1 MLSLGRRESEPKLV
15 DLRVI
20 LASVRD
26 LVAPSMADPLHRI
39 AFEAPEEPVLVH
51 ADATEVMQVALNLA
65 LNARDALVPG
75 QEGNIAL
82 TIAPV
87 GAIGPEGKLMVG
99 EMPEEAALIRV
110 RDTGCGI
117 ASNDF
122 AQVFE
127 PFYTRKGEAGTGLG
141 LAVVAGIVAGAGGAI
156 TVESTPGEGTLF
168 EVFWPPKPRAE
179 EPNTLAAPGPLDGH
193 MLAGKAV
200 LVVDDN
206 PAVVDTIVAMLE
218 RAGAEPAPCLD
229 PDDAIAAIEEDP
241 QAFDL
246 VVTDYDMPGM
256 NGPDLARALRAI
268 REDLPLLLLTAI
280 PLAYGRRAG
289 EAEPFDVVL
298 GKPANMDSLVASA
311 RLAIANARRRTP

>member
-75 QEGNIAL
+75 REGIIAL

-87 GAIGPEGKLMVG
+87 GAVGPEGKLVVG

-141 LAVVAGIVAGAGGAI
+141 LAVVRGSLQVQAARSRSRARRAKALCSKSSGRPSREPRNPRRSPPPARSTGTCSPARPCWWS
-156 TVESTPGEGTLF
+156 TTTRPWSTPSSPCSNG
-168 EVFWPPKPRAE
+168 
-179 EPNTLAAPGPLDGH
+179 
-193 MLAGKAV
+193 
-200 LVVDDN
+200 
-206 PAVVDTIVAMLE
+206 
-218 RAGAEPAPCLD
+218 GAEPAPCLD
-229 PDDAIAAIEEDP
+229 PDGAIAAIEEDP

-268 REDLPLLLLTAI
+268 RDDLPLLLLTAV

-298 GKPANMDSLVASA
+298 GKPAPMDSLVASA